1 MSIKDIFT
9 KSIGAKLI
17 ALFLIVSIVPV
28 IAVGVLSY
36 NDAQKALEK
45 SIEET
50 MLSTSITKANHIAYF
65 RTVTLDIIQIAASMN
80 IFKDN
85 LNNID
90 KGIEV
95 KQSTDFLK
103 QAMNDFIQNSNT
115 FYRAK
120 IIDKN
125 GIVVASTTDVTNED
139 GKDVSDR
146 PYFREGLKGSFI
158 SDPYIFNEDGVAQIV
173 YAAPVCSHN
182 SNVPIGVM
190 VIHQA
195 LDNEI
200 NKGVNGDAGLGINGI
215 VLGFEDVSETGETYL
230 VNKDRLM
237 LTPSR
242 FEEDVFLKK
251 KVNAIIYDN
260 KDKDKDKDC
269 VLLEPYRDYRGVLV
283 VGNAEPVKGTDWVI
297 IEEHDVGEAFA
308 LIYKLRNQI
317 LITAIIIAVIVVFL
331 ALFVSRYFTA
341 PVIKLT
347 TIAKSLSI
355 GDLSQ
360 DIEIK
365 SRDEVGELA
374 NSFKDVQHNMKEKTI
389 QANRISQ
396 GDLTIEVKPLSDK
409 DEMGIAFKSMV
420 ASLNEKAGL
429 AEEVANG
436 NLTIEV
442 KPLSDKDKLGNALK
456 TVVDKN
462 RFQISEISEGINVLA
477 SSTSE
482 IMASISQL
490 ASGSAETATSV
501 GETTT
506 TVEEVKQTAELSNQK
521 AKHISESSKK
531 TMEISR
537 SGTKAIEDTIESMN
551 RIKQQMESIANIVIS
566 LSEQSQTI
574 GEIVTLV
581 NDLAEQSNLLAV
593 NASIEAAKAGEQGKG
608 FAVVAQ
614 EIRNLAERSKEATA
628 QVRTILTD
636 IQKSTS
642 SAVMST
648 EEGGKT
654 VEEGLELSTTTGEVI
669 KILSDSVTEASHA
682 AIQIAS
688 SSQQQL
694 VGMDH
699 VASAMESIKEATVQ
713 NAAGTKQSETF
724 VIGLYK
730 LGEKLQELL
739 KQYKVKS

>member
-1 MSIKDIFT
+1 MSIKNVFT

-17 ALFLIVSIVPV
+17 ALFLIVSIVPIIV
-28 IAVGVLSY
+28 VGVLSY
-36 NDAQKALEK
+36 NNAQNALEK
-45 SIEET
+45 SIAET
-50 MLSTSITKANHIAYF
+50 LISTAITKANHIANF
-65 RTVTLDIIQIAASMN
+65 RTVTLDIIQIASHLD
-80 IFKDN
+80 IFQDN
-85 LNNID
+85 LNNVD

-103 QAMNDFIQNSNT
+103 GAMNDFCKNSNT

-120 IIDKN
+120 IMDKN
-125 GIVVASTTDVTNED
+125 GIVVASTTGIINQD
-139 GKDVSDR
+139 GKDLSDKV
-146 PYFREGLKGSFI
+146 YFREGLKASYV
-158 SDPYIFNEDGVAQIV
+158 SDPYKSIELEENIEQIAYSTPVHAED
-173 YAAPVCSHN
+173 
-182 SNVPIGVM
+182 SNVPIGVI

-200 NKGVNGDAGLGINGI
+200 NKGANADAGLGINGI
-215 VLGFEDVSETGETYL
+215 VLSREIASKTGETYL

-242 FEEDVFLKK
+242 FEKDVFLKK
-251 KVNAIIYDN
+251 KVNAIIFDN
-260 KDKDKDKDC
+260 KDSDSA
-269 VLLEPYRDYRGVLV
+269 LLEPYKNYKGVLV
-283 VGNAEPVKGTDWVI
+283 VGDAEPVEGTDWVI
-297 IEEHDVGEAFA
+297 IEEHDIGEAFA

-317 LITAIIIAVIVVFL
+317 LVTGIIIAVVVVFL
-331 ALFVSRYFTA
+331 ALFVSRYFTT

-347 TIAKSLSI
+347 TIAKSISI

-360 DIEIK
+360 DLEIK
-365 SRDEVGELA
+365 FQDEIGELA

-409 DEMGIAFKSMV
+409 DKMGIAFKAMV

-429 AEEVANG
+429 AEEIANG

-456 TVVDKN
+456 TMVDKN

-482 IMASISQL
+482 IMASVSQL
-490 ASGSAETATSV
+490 ASGTAETASLV

-521 AKHISESSKK
+521 AKHISESGKK
-531 TMEISR
+531 TMEISQ
-537 SGTKAIEDTIESMN
+537 SGTKAIEDTIEGMN

-566 LSEQSQTI
+566 LSEQGQTI

-581 NDLAEQSNLLAV
+581 NDLSEQSNLLAV
-593 NASIEAAKAGEQGKG
+593 NAAIEAAKAGEQGKG

-642 SAVMST
+642 SAVMAT

-654 VEEGLELSTTTGEVI
+654 VEEGIELSTTTGKVI
-669 KILSDSVTEASHA
+669 KALSDSVTEASHA

-694 VGMDH
+694 VGMDQ

-713 NAAGTKQSETF
+713 NAASTKQSETF
-724 VIGLYK
+724 VTELHK
-730 LGEKLQELL
+730 LGEKLQELI